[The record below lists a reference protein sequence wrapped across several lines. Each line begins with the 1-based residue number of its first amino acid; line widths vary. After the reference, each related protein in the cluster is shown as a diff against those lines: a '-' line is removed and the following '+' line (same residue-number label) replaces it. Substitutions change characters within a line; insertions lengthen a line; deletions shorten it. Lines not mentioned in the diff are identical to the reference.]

1 VITHG
6 NGPQVGLLALQGLAY
21 APDEAYPLDVLGAE
35 TEGMIGYLIEQ
46 ELGNLLPFEKPLATI
61 LTMTEVDP
69 QDPAF
74 ADPTKFVGPTYGAAE
89 AHDLAARLGWTVK
102 PDGSSW
108 RRVVASPKPVRIF
121 ELRPIRWLLEQGAV
135 VIAAGG
141 GGIPTAYLP
150 GSRTL
155 SGVEAVVD
163 KDLAS
168 AVLAREIEADRFVVA
183 TDADAVY
190 VNWGEPGQRAVR
202 AAHPDALLDLQ
213 FPAGSMGPKVAAAVE
228 FAAASGH
235 EARIGA
241 LDHLA
246 AVLAGESGTRVS
258 ADVDGI
264 VLT

>member
-1 VITHG
+1 
-6 NGPQVGLLALQGLAY
+6 
-21 APDEAYPLDVLGAE
+21 
-35 TEGMIGYLIEQ
+35 
-46 ELGNLLPFEKPLATI
+46 
-61 LTMTEVDP
+61 
-69 QDPAF
+69 
-74 ADPTKFVGPTYGAAE
+74 
-89 AHDLAARLGWTVK
+89 
-102 PDGSSW
+102 
-108 RRVVASPKPVRIF
+108 VASPKPVRIF